1 MNPYIND
8 DLDISLLSDQDKK
21 EILVWADECTQG
33 YITHRAHYEME
44 RCTTP
49 IVFSPSLWNNLPK
62 ETVDP
67 EWIYAYARHSILFNL
82 AKAYA
87 LTKEQKYLN
96 TFKSIFTSFINY
108 SDRKGESWRSLE
120 IGIRPENWLRSIALL
135 KDSQL
140 EEIMKKSLVEHKEIL
155 INTHKGFHRL
165 SNWGVLQDHGLFI
178 ISLYF
183 DDLECAQLAL
193 NRLTE
198 EAIFQTEANGMH
210 WEQSP
215 MYQAEVLHA
224 LLDTILQAKKAN
236 ITVSQDLIEASHSMA
251 KAISQMVSSNSNI
264 YLLGDSDEINV
275 DDLLTLAS
283 YLFND
288 DELYR
293 GLKEENIFDALPNK
307 KYLKKEAISY
317 SDISSGNHI
326 IRTPNLE
333 VHLFSGNLGSGHGH
347 ISPLHIDVSG
357 KANSF
362 FIDSGRY
369 TYVDNE
375 KRRYYK
381 SAEAHNI
388 PMLKQGYP
396 VFPKGSWSY
405 TSISETSRGC
415 FVKRNN
421 YELVQ
426 AENYSYND
434 LIIRRKI
441 IKASDDI
448 IVLLDEYISNKQND
462 AQILFHLHPNCKIK
476 NNEIENGKEKL
487 YLYSSAK
494 ISVEP
499 CCISLH
505 YNEECESKVIKL
517 NQTLNPNESVITI
530 ISTKSLEIKEEEIR
544 LVDSNRVLTRS
555 EGIAYSFDHF
565 TLISRPT
572 EIVNQVDILKA
583 GLIEGYGK
591 VIIKKDSEKYPTTLY
606 W

>member
-8 DLDISLLSDQDKK
+8 NLDISLLSDQDKK
-21 EILVWADECTQG
+21 EILVWADECTRG
-33 YITHRAHYEME
+33 FITHRAHYEME
-44 RCTTP
+44 RCTTQIP
-49 IVFSPSLWNNLPK
+49 FTNSLWNNLPK
-62 ETVDP
+62 ETIDP
-67 EWIYAYARHSILFNL
+67 EWIYAFARHSILYNL

-87 LTKEQKYLN
+87 ITNDKKYLES
-96 TFKSIFTSFINY
+96 FSLIFNSFINY
-108 SDRKGESWRSLE
+108 SDNKGESWRSLE
-120 IGIRPENWLRSIALL
+120 VGIRPENWLRSIALL

-183 DDLECAQLAL
+183 DDYENSQLAL

-198 EAIFQTEANGMH
+198 EAIFQCEQNGMH

-236 ITVSQDLIEASHSMA
+236 IAVSQDLIEASHSMA

-283 YLFND
+283 YLFNN

-293 GLKEENIFDALPNK
+293 GLKEENIFDGLPNK
-307 KYLKKEAISY
+307 NYTKTNPISY
-317 SDISSGNHI
+317 SDSSSGNHI
-326 IRTPNLE
+326 IRSSELE

-357 KANSF
+357 KSKPF

-375 KRRYYK
+375 KRSYYK

-396 VFPKGSWSY
+396 ILPKGSWSY
-405 TSISETSRGC
+405 TNVSETTRGN
-415 FVKRNN
+415 FFKKNN
-421 YELVQ
+421 YELLV
-426 AENYSYND
+426 AENLTYPN
-434 LIIRRKI
+434 LVIRRKI
-441 IKASDDI
+441 VKVSDEI
-448 IVLLDEYISNKQND
+448 IVLIDEYLSNKPSD
-462 AQILFHLHPNCKIK
+462 AQILFHLHPNCRID
-476 NNEIENGKEKL
+476 NNIIENGEEKL

-494 ISVEP
+494 ISVES

-505 YNEECESKVIKL
+505 YNEEWESKVIKL
-517 NQTLNPNESVITI
+517 NQILSPNESVITI
-530 ISTKSLEIKEEEIR
+530 ISTKSLEIKEEEIK
-544 LVDSNRVLTRS
+544 LIDSNRILKNE
-555 EGIAYSFDHF
+555 EGAAYSFDNY
-565 TLISRPT
+565 TLISRPI
-572 EIVNQVDILKA
+572 EIVNQVDIIKA
-583 GLIEGYGK
+583 GSIEGYGR
-591 VIIKKDSEKYPTTLY
+591 VIIKKDNEKYPTTLY

>member
-8 DLDISLLSDQDKK
+8 NLDISLLSDQDKK

-62 ETVDP
+62 ETFDP

-96 TFKSIFTSFINY
+96 TFKSIFSSFINY

-120 IGIRPENWLRSIALL
+120 VGIRPENWLRSIGLL

-178 ISLYF
+178 IALYF
-183 DDLECAQLAL
+183 DDLKCAQLAL
-193 NRLTE
+193 TRLTE

-224 LLDTILQAKKAN
+224 LLDTIFQARKADIKVSKDLLN
-236 ITVSQDLIEASHSMA
+236 ISHAMA
-251 KAISQMVSSNSNI
+251 KAISQMVSRNSNI

-288 DELYR
+288 EELYR
-293 GLKEENIFDALPNK
+293 GLNEENIFDGLPNNTLIK
-307 KYLKKEAISY
+307 SNTISY

-326 IRTPNLE
+326 IRTPQLE
-333 VHLFSGNLGSGHGH
+333 VHMFTGNLGSGHGH
-347 ISPLHIDVSG
+347 ISPLHIDISS
-357 KANSF
+357 KNNSF
-362 FIDSGRY
+362 FIDSGRF

-375 KRRYYK
+375 KRLYYK

-396 VFPKGSWSY
+396 VLPKGSWSY
-405 TSISETSRGC
+405 TAISETSRGI
-415 FVKRNN
+415 FIQKNN
-421 YELVQ
+421 YELMQ
-426 AENYSYND
+426 AENYSYQD

-441 IKASDDI
+441 IKASDEI
-448 IVLLDEYISNKQND
+448 IVLVDEYLSNKPND
-462 AQILFHLHPNCKIK
+462 AQILFHLHPSCKIK
-476 NNEIENGKEKL
+476 NNVIENGEEKL
-487 YLYSSAK
+487 YIYSSAR

-499 CCISLH
+499 CFISLH
-505 YNEECESKVIKL
+505 YNEELESKVIKL
-517 NQTLNPNESVITI
+517 DQRLNPNEAIITF

-544 LVDSNRVLTRS
+544 IIDSNRVLTRS

-565 TLISRPT
+565 TLISRPK

-583 GLIEGYGK
+583 GLIEGYGR
-591 VIIKKDSEKYPTTLY
+591 VIIKNESDKYPTALY